1 MKLIKFY
8 LMRKRNSNMTFTE
21 KVGSELEV
29 LVNEDSISEDFHE
42 DELE

>member
-1 MKLIKFY
+1 
-8 LMRKRNSNMTFTE
+8 MTFTE

-42 DELE
+42 DELD

>member
-1 MKLIKFY
+1 
-8 LMRKRNSNMTFTE
+8 MTFIE